1 MKTPLL
7 LLLWFSIGIV
17 KGQMPAESLSL
28 EEAIAY
34 GIENNRTILNANREL
49 QKAYKEK
56 WNTIAKGLPQISAN
70 VDYQN
75 FLKQPVSL
83 IPAQFFG
90 GMEGD
95 FAEVVFGTKQNF
107 IAGARVT
114 QLLFDGSYLVGVQAT
129 KVYLKISENVLEKT
143 VLEIRK
149 NLING
154 YSAVLLAQENTKILK
169 SNIATLNANLSEV
182 VQLYESGFEEEESVE
197 QLRLTLSQMNTQL
210 RYAENL
216 ENITLNM
223 LKLLLGYPTD
233 KKLLLTDS
241 IEDISLPKFIDTKL
255 DGNSDLS
262 NNIDIKIAENNVD
275 SENLLY
281 KLERSKS
288 LPKLKTFISAN
299 YTGNSSTFTFFENKQ
314 KWFGSSVFGVGLE
327 IPIFSSFARSA
338 KSQKARIAVEQAK
351 TSLEETK
358 ERIAIA
364 LQSSKNDYTL
374 AVETYFT
381 SIDNLS
387 LAESIRKKNE
397 IKYFEGLA
405 TSFDLRQSQLQLY
418 TAQNNYIQAIQN
430 VISKKIAL
438 ETLLNIPQ

>member
-1 MKTPLL
+1 M
-7 LLLWFSIGIV
+7 G
-17 KGQMPAESLSL
+17 
-28 EEAIAY
+28 
-34 GIENNRTILNANREL
+34 
-49 QKAYKEK
+49 
-56 WNTIAKGLPQISAN
+56 
-70 VDYQN
+70 
-75 FLKQPVSL
+75 
-83 IPAQFFG
+83 
-90 GMEGD
+90 
-95 FAEVVFGTKQNF
+95 
-107 IAGARVT
+107 
-114 QLLFDGSYLVGVQAT
+114 
-129 KVYLKISENVLEKT
+129 
-143 VLEIRK
+143 
-149 NLING
+149 
-154 YSAVLLAQENTKILK
+154 
-169 SNIATLNANLSEV
+169 NANLSEV

-216 ENITLNM
+216 ENVTLNM

-387 LAESIRKKNE
+387 LAESIRKKTE
-397 IKYFEGLA
+397 KE
-405 TSFDLRQSQLQLY
+405 
-418 TAQNNYIQAIQN
+418 
-430 VISKKIAL
+430 KKKDK
-438 ETLLNIPQ
+438 